1 MQLHARHIDTHIAHI
16 AISPFAI
23 RVKVL
28 LRCRI
33 AAPLTLYLIIL
44 LTGTNEQV
52 VQFVCLRIVSRVSLS
67 CGLVRL
73 LGAHMLTHNVFT
85 NTTCEEEKKPHGCSG
100 VLVAVR
106 MRLQAS
112 HRPIGPLF
120 VFAAAAN
127 QAPEHTPEPHA
138 RPATL
143 AGPQARYQ
151 LANSSPP
158 PALAG
163 CLGQTHRRRPL
174 AAPNCTHSTDRGGGS
189 TRGADKAGAAGQKP
203 PSQGLGR
210 KQGHGRRPGD
220 PSAARAGQVT
230 WHHRRS
236 RQMGTRVCLNRQ
248 NSCL

>member
-1 MQLHARHIDTHIAHI
+1 
-16 AISPFAI
+16 
-23 RVKVL
+23 
-28 LRCRI
+28 
-33 AAPLTLYLIIL
+33 
-44 LTGTNEQV
+44 
-52 VQFVCLRIVSRVSLS
+52 
-67 CGLVRL
+67 
-73 LGAHMLTHNVFT
+73 MLTHNVFT
-85 NTTCEEEKKPHGCSG
+85 NTTFEEEKKPHGCSW

-210 KQGHGRRPGD
+210 KQGHGRPPGG
-220 PSAARAGQVT
+220 PSAATAAACQVA

-236 RQMGTRVCLNRQ
+236 RQHLMGMRVCLCKFRVCRHVGTLNEKCKLMSMTGWCSTRAHHGQ
-248 NSCL
+248 VIMGKCVSMSLTELEDEQEV